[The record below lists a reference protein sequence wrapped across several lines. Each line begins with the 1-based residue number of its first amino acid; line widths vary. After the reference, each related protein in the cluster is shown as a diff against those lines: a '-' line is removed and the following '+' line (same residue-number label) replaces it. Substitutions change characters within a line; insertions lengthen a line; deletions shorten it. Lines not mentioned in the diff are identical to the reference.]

1 MRLCC
6 QMRKIHMV
14 KISDIIAKTYQP
26 VELRNS
32 HTKIIDVGGRGCT
45 KSSKNAIIIC
55 FLMSMYPNCDTLVL
69 RNNFEQHRN
78 TTYAELS
85 RALDSLG
92 LVENVHFTLKK
103 NPLEIKFVNGNTIY
117 FKQGKEHEKL
127 KGFAPSNK
135 NNFIGIVWFFEVS
148 EFESSFKLE
157 QCISSGV
164 RGEKPF
170 FYEIYETNP
179 PADRFHW
186 LFDWIEIQKK
196 DKKTIYNFRTY
207 LDLTEFEQK
216 YWLGVP
222 FLNTINALKN
232 SNIELYN
239 HIYLGMPRKLE
250 NSVYKKMPEVKKR
263 PKKFDYILCG
273 LDYGEVDAT
282 TVVCVGV
289 EKRTNSYYIFDQYY
303 KKGGVG
309 MVIND
314 YISEVCS
321 FVNNINKVENTKMY
335 FYIETAPSSVYNLF
349 ANRTGI
355 DKTVSIFKAVK
366 SGVYSKN
373 IIQERIDTTN
383 FLIGSN
389 QLFITDEKFPIY
401 KAFAQAEYKNG
412 KRLDNKNFDID
423 SLDAFEYAI
432 QSEIKYIM
440 RGVTT
445 SVTNEAE

>member
-1 MRLCC
+1 
-6 QMRKIHMV
+6 MV

-69 RNNFEQHRN
+69 RNHLEQHRN

-85 RALDSLG
+85 KALDRLG
-92 LVENVHFTLKK
+92 LVENVHFKLKRK
-103 NPLEIKFVNGNTIY
+103 PLEITFANGNTIY

-127 KGFAPSNK
+127 KGFTLK
-135 NNFIGIVWFFEVS
+135 NSKNFIGIVWFFEVS
-148 EFESSFKLE
+148 EFESAYTLQ
-157 QCISSGV
+157 QCLSSGV
-164 RGEKPF
+164 RGGNKPF

-179 PADRFHW
+179 PANKFHW
-186 LFDWIEIQKK
+186 LFEWIENEKK
-196 DKKTIYNFRTY
+196 DEKTIYNFRTY

-216 YWLGVP
+216 YWLGIP

-250 NSVYKKMPEVKKR
+250 NSVYKKMPTVKKR

-273 LDYGEVDAT
+273 MDYGEVDAT

-289 EKRTNSYYIFDQYY
+289 EKKTNSYYIFDQYY
-303 KKGGVG
+303 KKGGSN

-321 FVNNINKVENTKMY
+321 FVNNINKIENTKMY
-335 FYIETAPSSVYNLF
+335 FYIETSPSSVYNLF
-349 ANRTGI
+349 ANRSNI

-366 SGVYSKN
+366 SGVYSNN

-383 FLIGSN
+383 YLIGSN
-389 QLFITDEKFPIY
+389 QLFITDDKFPIY
-401 KAFAQAEYKNG
+401 KAFSQAEYKNG

-445 SVTNEAE
+445 SVTNED